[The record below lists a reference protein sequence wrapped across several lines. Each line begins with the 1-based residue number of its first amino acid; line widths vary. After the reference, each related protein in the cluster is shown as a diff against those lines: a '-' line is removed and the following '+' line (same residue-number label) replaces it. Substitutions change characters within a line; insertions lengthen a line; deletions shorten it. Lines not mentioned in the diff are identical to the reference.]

1 MVAGQTKLTNVA
13 DPEVLA
19 DMLQENIGKNIQF
32 APLADIDDTL
42 VGVPGSTLT
51 VHQWNYIGDATDI
64 AEGEAIPTEQ
74 LGKTTT
80 TMKVKKA
87 AKGVELT
94 DEAKLSGAGDP
105 EGTAMRQLAKSIDQ
119 KVDNDVLAAAKT
131 ATQSLTT
138 TKGFTVADLSNAQ
151 DIFELET
158 NNDVFVLLCHPT
170 VANALRIEA
179 GKEFLNGS
187 QLGAEAFINGTYG
200 KIFNTLIVKSKK
212 LAKTDAFMVQMNPDA
227 EDGTKA
233 FKIALKRETL
243 LEIER
248 YASKKST
255 GYFADKHYGAY
266 LQNAKKVVKIK
277 ITA

>member
-64 AEGEAIPTEQ
+64 GEGEAIPVEQ

-151 DIFELET
+151 DIFELES

-212 LAKTDAFMVQMNPDA
+212 LAKTDAFMVQMTPDA

>member
-1 MVAGQTKLTNVA
+1 
-13 DPEVLA
+13 
-19 DMLQENIGKNIQF
+19 
-32 APLADIDDTL
+32 
-42 VGVPGSTLT
+42 
-51 VHQWNYIGDATDI
+51 
-64 AEGEAIPTEQ
+64 
-74 LGKTTT
+74 
-80 TMKVKKA
+80 MKVKKA

-151 DIFELET
+151 DIFELES

>member
-64 AEGEAIPTEQ
+64 GEGEAIPVEQ

>member
-32 APLADIDDTL
+32 APLADIDETL

-64 AEGEAIPTEQ
+64 GEGEAIPVEQ

>member
-1 MVAGQTKLTNVA
+1 
-13 DPEVLA
+13 
-19 DMLQENIGKNIQF
+19 MLQENIGKNIQF
-32 APLADIDDTL
+32 APLADIDKTL
-42 VGVPGSTLT
+42 VGVPGSTIT

-64 AEGEAIPTEQ
+64 AEGEAIPVEQ

-80 TMKVKKA
+80 KMTIKKA

-94 DEAKLSGAGDP
+94 DETKLSGAGDP

-138 TKGFTVADLSNAQ
+138 TKGFTVTDLSNAQ
-151 DIFELET
+151 DIFELES

-212 LAKTDAFMVQMNPDA
+212 LAKTEAFMVQMNPDE

>member
-64 AEGEAIPTEQ
+64 GEGEAIPVEQ

-138 TKGFTVADLSNAQ
+138 TKGFTVTDLSNAQ
-151 DIFELET
+151 DIFELES

>member
-42 VGVPGSTLT
+42 VGVPGSTIT

-64 AEGEAIPTEQ
+64 AEGEAIPVEQ

-80 TMKVKKA
+80 TMKIKKA

-94 DEAKLSGAGDP
+94 DETKLSGAGDP

-138 TKGFTVADLSNAQ
+138 TKGFTVTDLSNAQ
-151 DIFELET
+151 DIFELES

-212 LAKTDAFMVQMNPDA
+212 LAKTEAFMVQMNPDE

>member
-64 AEGEAIPTEQ
+64 GEGEAIPVEQ

-131 ATQSLTT
+131 ATQLLTT

-151 DIFELET
+151 DIFELES